1 MDKDIS
7 DMMKKFSDMMGNSS
21 FNNNSN
27 ESSANFSGIDMNTIL
42 KLKTAMD
49 NVNKRE
55 WSQK

>member
-27 ESSANFSGIDMNTIL
+27 DSSASFSGIDMNTIL

-49 NVNKRE
+49 NVNKR
-55 WSQK
+55 K